1 MWSLVSSRIVRCC
14 LAFTLSLWVAGIGCI
29 FGCEGRGAAAA
40 NRTSYEG
47 RQDESTSI
55 ISEHSCS
62 SANSHSCCA
71 KKAERQA
78 AHRAQNGSSKETT
91 AEPVGN
97 GASEIAAPTLISTND
112 SRSGV
117 KECPFAG
124 SRIAIAAKGQNTVVA
139 AAPAIAHSNFF
150 SGPSLEPNLNWVSPL
165 RLPNRGHTYL
175 RCCVFL
181 I

>member
-1 MWSLVSSRIVRCC
+1 MWSLVSSRIVRCA
-14 LAFTLSLWVAGIGCI
+14 LAFALSLWVGGIGCI
-29 FGCEGRGAAAA
+29 FGCERGATAA

-71 KKAERQA
+71 KNAERQA
-78 AHRAQNGSSKETT
+78 PHRAQNGSSKETT
-91 AEPVGN
+91 PKPVGN
-97 GASEIAAPTLISTND
+97 GSSKIASPTLISTSD

-139 AAPAIAHSNFF
+139 AAPAVANSNSF
-150 SGPSLEPNLNWVSPL
+150 SRSSHEPNLICVSSL

>member
-1 MWSLVSSRIVRCC
+1 MWSLVSSRIVRCV
-14 LAFTLSLWVAGIGCI
+14 LTFALSLWVAGIGCI
-29 FGCEGRGAAAA
+29 FGCEGRGASAA

-47 RQDESTSI
+47 RQDGSTPI

-78 AHRAQNGSSKETT
+78 AHRGPNGTSKETT
-91 AEPVGN
+91 SEHAGN
-97 GASEIAAPTLISTND
+97 GALEIFPPTLISTND
-112 SRSGV
+112 SESGV
-117 KECPFAG
+117 KECPFAV
-124 SRIAIAAKGQNTVVA
+124 SRIAIAAKGHSTVVA
-139 AAPAIAHSNFF
+139 AAPAIANSIFL
-150 SGPSLEPNLNWVSPL
+150 SAPSLEPNLIWASPR